1 MKRIR
6 PIVFAT
12 PAYGYLAE
20 AILRHGFGKRGSLER
35 KEFPDGERYQRILDD
50 VSGQDTVL
58 VGGAIADSDTLE
70 IYDLACALVKYGAR
84 SLTLVMPYFGYST
97 MERAVKPGEVVTAK
111 TRARLFSSIPAATF
125 GNRLVLVDLHNAGL
139 PHYFED
145 GIRPVHLYAKAII
158 KKLARRFG
166 GKSFVLACTD
176 AGRAKWVESLAGEL
190 GVGTAF
196 VYKRRLDGE
205 RTEIT
210 GVSATVN
217 HQRVVIYDD
226 MIRTGSSLLH
236 AAQAYR
242 DAGAKQVFA
251 VATHGIFPGDAF
263 ARIIATGLLDGLACT
278 DTHPNVLRLPRT
290 GIHVESVA
298 SMLTDYL
305 KESL

>member
-1 MKRIR
+1 MKSTR

-12 PAYGYLAE
+12 PAYRYLAD
-20 AILRHGFGKRGSLER
+20 AILHRGFGTRGGLER
-35 KEFPDGERYQRILDD
+35 KEFPDGERYQRIRDD
-50 VSGQDTVL
+50 VSGRDIVL
-58 VGGAIADSDTLE
+58 VGGTIADSDTLE
-70 IYDLACALVKYGAR
+70 IYDLSCALAKYGAR

-111 TRARLFSSIPAATF
+111 TRARLLSSIPAATF

-145 GIRPVHLYAKAII
+145 GIRPVHLYAK
-158 KKLARRFG
+158 KLIGKLVRQFG

-176 AGRAKWVESLAGEL
+176 AGRAKWVESLAGEI
-190 GVGTAF
+190 GVDTAF

-226 MIRTGSSLLH
+226 MIRTGSSLLQ

-242 DAGAKQVFA
+242 EAGAKQVFA
-251 VATHGIFPGDAF
+251 VATHGIFPGDALS
-263 ARIIATGLLDGLACT
+263 RITATGLLDGIACT
-278 DTHPNVLRLPRT
+278 DTHPNVLGLPRER
-290 GIHVESVA
+290 IHVESVA
-298 SMLTDYL
+298 GMLTDYL
-305 KESL
+305 KGSL